1 MQNKHKH
8 FFNTWQIED
17 KTKQKTHKQLLNN
30 NFNHKNHQH
39 GIH

>member
-8 FFNTWQIED
+8 FSNTWQIED
-17 KTKQKTHKQLLNN
+17 KTKQKSHKPLLNN
-30 NFNHKNHQH
+30 NFNHNHHQH

>member
-8 FFNTWQIED
+8 FFNTWQIEK
-17 KTKQKTHKQLLNN
+17 KTKQKQHKPLLNS
-30 NFNHKNHQH
+30 NFIQKTHQH